1 MGSLHFEGKKRVCVC
16 LCVNISQ
23 RRQAGFEEWVVVSSI
38 DGFGLSLF
46 GLIGGRALGGGC
58 AGRFALR

>member
-1 MGSLHFEGKKRVCVC
+1 MRVNV
-16 LCVNISQ
+16 SQ
-23 RRQAGFEEWVVVSSI
+23 YRQAGFEEGVVVSSI
-38 DGFGLSLF
+38 DDFGLSLF

>member
-1 MGSLHFEGKKRVCVC
+1 MCIIV
-16 LCVNISQ
+16 SQ
-23 RRQAGFEEWVVVSSI
+23 CWQAGFEEGVVVGSI

-46 GLIGGRALGGGC
+46 GLIGRRALGGGC

>member
-1 MGSLHFEGKKRVCVC
+1 VHFEGKKRVC

-23 RRQAGFEEWVVVSSI
+23 RRQAGFEEGVVVSSI
-38 DGFGLSLF
+38 DCFGLSLF

-58 AGRFALR
+58 AGRFALC